1 MPKPF
6 LIKKGNAHMYDS
18 PALYSM
24 PSESLYTLPAF
35 ELLDPDYF
43 CPHSS
48 PGSEEDDEPF
58 LKSPRFTFTAAPAP
72 APADPQPDM
81 GRALK
86 ALMDSGLL

>member
-1 MPKPF
+1 
-6 LIKKGNAHMYDS
+6 MYDS

-58 LKSPRFTFTAAPAP
+58 LKSPRCSVSQSEAP

-86 ALMDSGLL
+86 ALLASGLL